1 MIDTLLVH
9 EFEKSERSS
18 ILRPY
23 EREIKTFFP
32 HIEYLIGY
40 KCPKTNSFLSLSW
53 NNNIHNFSSGISM
66 CY

>member
-40 KCPKTNSFLSLSW
+40 KCPIF
-53 NNNIHNFSSGISM
+53 
-66 CY
+66 